1 VTDIGEGKMEIA
13 IRGEGELIVRFIDN
27 TGQTLMQERLTV
39 SGSSKTQALRV
50 IELSLR
56 TAVGDAAVAPV
67 LVGQSNPAQRVRF
80 DNETPARFTRRRCK
94 EIGCPARVAAEAARG
109 VAPPPVPGDRP
120 SLSSNEP
127 ALARLINLVS
137 R

>member
-1 VTDIGEGKMEIA
+1 MEIA
-13 IRGEGELIVRFIDN
+13 VRGEGELVIRFIDN

-94 EIGCPARVAAEAARG
+94 EIGCPARIATQASRG
-109 VAPPPVPGDRP
+109 VAPPPIPGGGP
-120 SLSSNEP
+120 CLSSDEP
-127 ALARLINLVS
+127 ALARLIDLVS